1 MEWQQNKG
9 VHLKASKSKLKVD
22 RPDPSNYFNY
32 KNDCGKNASS
42 CAVTGRKLLKSPGV
56 ADMYTFL
63 MNTWNT
69 LPESYQQRVY
79 NSSLATFKQQI
90 QQAEN
95 PTPVTVISMRAVPV
109 DNANLRDYVTSEE
122 AFEEP

>member
-1 MEWQQNKG
+1 
-9 VHLKASKSKLKVD
+9 
-22 RPDPSNYFNY
+22 
-32 KNDCGKNASS
+32 
-42 CAVTGRKLLKSPGV
+42 
-56 ADMYTFL
+56 MYTFL

-95 PTPVTVISMRAVPV
+95 PTPVTVISVRAVPV